1 MAVSSDAVDAP
12 TDPIDGIDVDDVD
25 ARRPTIKFKWKPHG
39 KQRAFLEA
47 GDDHRWRVAAWG
59 RRTGKSEVAG
69 IECFRYAVE
78 NPGSNIWWDGPTY
91 DQANDYGFN
100 KLFPKIPKA
109 LLDGDPKRSK
119 PREIYFKNGS
129 VISYRSADR
138 PDSLDGAGVD
148 FLVVDEAAQTPELVW
163 YQHLRPTL
171 SDTQGEA
178 VFISTP
184 RGKNWF
190 HDWHAR
196 GQSDDHPDVWSSQAA
211 SYENPYVP
219 DTEIDDAAS
228 EIPDRVFKQEYLA
241 IFVDE
246 SGGVFPGFKDRNVVD
261 YDWRARNGNGPYTTG
276 VDFARHQNWTV
287 IITLDRDGLLVNYDR
302 LQEESW
308 PRIQQKVEQAYEN
321 YPGVVRV
328 DATRDNK
335 IVTDLEDAG
344 VPIDA
349 VNFRSQKKDIIENL
363 ATRLENGE
371 IQLPDI
377 PQLVNE
383 MELYDYDVSRTGN
396 VRYHGPE
403 GWHDDTV
410 DALALAAFEGP
421 GPRSA
426 TWGPGRDVEVS

>member
-1 MAVSSDAVDAP
+1 MAIAADAVDAP
-12 TDPIDGIDVDDVD
+12 TKPIEGIDVDDVD
-25 ARRPTIKFKWKPHG
+25 ARRPTIRFTWQPHHR
-39 KQRAFLEA
+39 QREYLAA
-47 GDDHRWRVAAWG
+47 RDDHRWRVCVWG
-59 RRTGKSEVAG
+59 RRSGKSEVAG
-69 IECFRYAVE
+69 VECFRYAVE
-78 NPGSNIWWDGPTY
+78 NPGSIIWWVGPTY
-91 DQANDYGFN
+91 DQANDYGFD

-109 LLDGDPKRSK
+109 LLDGEPKRSK

-129 VISYRSADR
+129 KISYRSADR

-148 FLVVDEAAQTPELVW
+148 FLVVDEAAQVPEMVW

-171 SDTQGEA
+171 SDNEGDAT
-178 VFISTP
+178 FISTP

-190 HDWHAR
+190 HDWYSR
-196 GQSDDHPDVWSSQAA
+196 GQSEDFPDVWSSQVA
-211 SYENPYVP
+211 SYENPHVA
-219 DTEIDDAAS
+219 DSEIDDAAT

-241 IFVDE
+241 IFVDD

-261 YDWRARNGNGPYTTG
+261 YDWRSRNGNGPYTTG

-287 IITLDRDGLLVNYDR
+287 IVTLDQSGLLVNFDR
-302 LQEESW
+302 IQQESW
-308 PRIQQKVEQAYEN
+308 PRIQEKIEQAYAR

-349 VNFRSQKKDIIENL
+349 VNFGTQKKNIIENL

-383 MELYDYDVSRTGN
+383 LELYDYDVTRSGN
-396 VRYHGPE
+396 VRYRAPE
-403 GWHDDTV
+403 GWHDDCV
-410 DALALAAFEGP
+410 DALALAAHRGS

-426 TWGPGRDVEVS
+426 TWGPGRDVEV